1 MNSVRF
7 DIKIPTQSM
16 AYSWLM
22 EKREA
27 GENMSRAVRLLIE
40 THGAMFDKV
49 ENLFMVIQA
58 LKRQIQILENEGSPD
73 FRAQMEQDL
82 IRHRRE
88 REAATATH
96 TIEETESQE

>member
-16 AYSWLM
+16 AYSWLI
-22 EKREA
+22 EKRDA

-40 THGAMFDKV
+40 THGVLFDKV
-49 ENLFMVIQA
+49 ENLHMVIQN
-58 LKRQIQILENEGSPD
+58 LKRQIEILQKEGSPD
-73 FRAQMEQDL
+73 FRAQMAQDL

-88 REAATATH
+88 REAA
-96 TIEETESQE
+96 ERES

>member
-40 THGAMFDKV
+40 THGVLFDKV
-49 ENLFMVIQA
+49 ENLHLVIQH
-58 LKRQIQILENEGSPD
+58 LKRQIEILENEGSPD
-73 FRAQMEQDL
+73 FRAQMAQDL

-88 REAATATH
+88 RENATVAH
-96 TIEETESQE
+96 TVAETESQE